1 MPFCRTFSS
10 YSCSRLIACLALLA
24 LCGCT
29 PDFNWREVR
38 FPEHGINLM
47 LPGKPDSMTRRIQLD
62 GMDVDMTMFGAQ
74 AGGNKFAVGVI
85 ALAPSGAAPTGKALA
100 AMRGQMLRNIGG
112 TELSADP
119 VMVKLVDA
127 GGELR
132 GVTPGLLV
140 DAQGSAQGKPV
151 RMLAGFVGHRDRVY
165 QYLVIGPQAG
175 FRMDEARLF
184 ADSIRL
190 VQPGQ
195 QGQ

>member
-1 MPFCRTFSS
+1 MPICRLFSS
-10 YSCSRLIACLALLA
+10 YSCQWLPAWLTVLA

-38 FPEHGINLM
+38 YPDHGVNLT

-62 GMDVDMTMFGAQ
+62 GMAVDMTMIGAQ
-74 AGGNKFAVGVI
+74 AGGNKFVVGVI
-85 ALAPSGAAPTGKALA
+85 TLAQSDAALTNKALA

-112 TELSADP
+112 TEQSADA

-127 GGELR
+127 GGEVR

-140 DAQGSAQGKPV
+140 DALGSAQGQPQ
-151 RMLAGFVGHRDRVY
+151 RMLAGFVGHRARVY

-175 FRMDEARLF
+175 FRLDEARLF

-190 VQPGQ
+190 VQ
-195 QGQ
+195 